1 MEKFEIVKA
10 KEDFLKRLDAVKKVI
25 DYDNIQD
32 KINKLETLMVADDF
46 WTNQALAAKIINE
59 SNELKE
65 SLKTYLKLKSM
76 LEEIMMVLELDD
88 EELYLIVEENINN
101 LEKELKAF
109 ENELL
114 LNEEFDKKNAI
125 IELHPVAGGTES
137 QDWA

>member
-76 LEEIMMVLELDD
+76 LEE
-88 EELYLIVEENINN
+88 
-101 LEKELKAF
+101 
-109 ENELL
+109 L
-114 LNEEFDKKNAI
+114 LNLK
-125 IELHPVAGGTES
+125 VS
-137 QDWA
+137 